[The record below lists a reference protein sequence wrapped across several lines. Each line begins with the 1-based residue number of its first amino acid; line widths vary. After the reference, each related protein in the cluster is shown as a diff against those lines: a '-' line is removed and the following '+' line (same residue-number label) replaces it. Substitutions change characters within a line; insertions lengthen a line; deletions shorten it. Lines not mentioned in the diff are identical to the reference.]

1 IAERWADHPV
11 PRTRPW
17 LDPLPARIALDELPT
32 AERGLAVGLVDL
44 PEQQR
49 RDTLLVD
56 PWGEGAL
63 LVVGATASGRTEALA
78 TIAAAASAADAEVR
92 WVVRSPAELWA
103 ALCERPRHG
112 RTLVVVDDLDVLL
125 AGADAEERADLAEL
139 VGRVARDG
147 RRTGVSVVASAR
159 STGGT
164 LQAAGAAFEQRMLLR
179 LPTREEHL
187 LSGGEARD
195 FR

>member
-1 IAERWADHPV
+1 DAAAIPSERRGRGLLRDVARAREVQFARAAPGCAQRIAERWADHPV

-78 TIAAAASAADAEVR
+78 TIAAAAAAADAGVR
-92 WVVRSPAELWA
+92 WGVRGPAEL
-103 ALCERPRHG
+103 R
-112 RTLVVVDDLDVLL
+112 
-125 AGADAEERADLAEL
+125 
-139 VGRVARDG
+139 
-147 RRTGVSVVASAR
+147 
-159 STGGT
+159 
-164 LQAAGAAFEQRMLLR
+164 
-179 LPTREEHL
+179 
-187 LSGGEARD
+187 
-195 FR
+195 